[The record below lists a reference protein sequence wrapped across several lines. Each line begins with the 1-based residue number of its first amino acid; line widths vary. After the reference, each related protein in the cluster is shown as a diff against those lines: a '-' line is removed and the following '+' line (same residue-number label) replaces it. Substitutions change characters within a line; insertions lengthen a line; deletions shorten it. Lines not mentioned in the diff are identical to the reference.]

1 MHLRQENQ
9 KIREICKGVLK
20 ALGGWV
26 RQSGVLVSPLAGW
39 LAGWLVGWLAGWLA
53 ARPVCLP
60 ACLPVCLPACM
71 PARLLAWPAGRLAGW
86 PAVRLAGQPAPRTLS
101 PPRCHPIVPKS
112 RTWTHDKIDLQSQ
125 HRQRFRPHTVG
136 ERARV
141 GCCGAVPHCSRCLWA
156 HTLAG

>member
-39 LAGWLVGWLAGWLA
+39 LAGWLAGLLAGWLNG
-53 ARPVCLP
+53 LS

-71 PARLLAWPAGRLAGW
+71 LACLAGW
-86 PAVRLAGQPAPRTLS
+86 PASWLASRSAGRPAGPRTLS

-136 ERARV
+136 EGARV

>member
-39 LAGWLVGWLAGWLA
+39 LAGWLAGLLAGWLNG
-53 ARPVCLP
+53 LS

-71 PARLLAWPAGRLAGW
+71 LACLAGW
-86 PAVRLAGQPAPRTLS
+86 PASWPASHTLS

-136 ERARV
+136 EGARV